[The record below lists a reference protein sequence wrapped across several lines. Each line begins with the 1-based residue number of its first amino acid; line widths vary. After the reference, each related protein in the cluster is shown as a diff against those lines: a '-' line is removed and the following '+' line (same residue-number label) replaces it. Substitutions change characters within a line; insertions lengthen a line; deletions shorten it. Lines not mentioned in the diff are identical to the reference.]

1 MASDNEF
8 TKPRENLILS
18 RRGFSVGVLDRSK
31 LLYSED
37 DRYLVVEI
45 ELLVGQVL
53 LAVYSDSIDH
63 WQPPYETEEIEEQ
76 EKNRILN
83 NLERA
88 FAYDGAKI
96 AIL

>member
-1 MASDNEF
+1 MSKIGEF

-18 RRGFSVGVLDRSK
+18 RNGFSMEALDRFK
-31 LLYSED
+31 LLYSEGD
-37 DRYLVVEI
+37 HHLVVEI
-45 ELLVGQVL
+45 ELLVGSVL
-53 LAVYSDSIDH
+53 LGIYSDSIDH
-63 WQPPYETEEIEEQ
+63 WQPPYEGEAIEEQ
-76 EKNRILN
+76 EKNRILK